1 MEEQVIQET
10 PVATPDQPVAE
21 QSDLSAQLEALKA
34 QNFKLIGENRK
45 STESK
50 EQLQRKLDEISRSQK
65 EALTEKMAESGE
77 FKTLWE
83 EANKTAQDK
92 QQQIADLERQL
103 QDLRV
108 SNETAAMQTSALS
121 AISQAGAINAQ
132 QMLQLVQN
140 GLKKS
145 EDGSVKVLDGGVE
158 QDLGVYLAKLKNP
171 GSGFEHHFKPST
183 QAGMGAKP
191 STGTAGAAGIANPWL
206 EGSINLTR
214 QMTLDNTEP
223 ELAAVLRREAGKQS
237 PWDTIS
243 KSVTW
248 NSSKPQ
254 L

>member
-10 PVATPDQPVAE
+10 PVASSDQPVAE
-21 QSDLSAQLEALKA
+21 TTTSTPAVDVSAYEQQIQALKLRA
-34 QNFKLIGENRK
+34 SEAEEKFQGVKG
-45 STESK
+45 
-50 EQLQRKLDEISRSQK
+50 KLDDVYKKQDDQRR
-65 EALTEKMAESGE
+65 
-77 FKTLWE
+77 KTLEDQGQWKDLWE

-103 QDLRV
+103 QELRV
-108 SNETAAMQTSALS
+108 SNETAAMQTSALA

-171 GSGFEHHFKPST
+171 GSGYEHHFKPST

-191 STGTAGAAGIANPWL
+191 STGTAGAAGVANPWL
-206 EGSINLTR
+206 EGSINLTK
-214 QMTLDNTEP
+214 QMALDATDP
-223 ELAAVLRREAGKQS
+223 DLAAVLRREAGK
-237 PWDTIS
+237 
-243 KSVTW
+243 
-248 NSSKPQ
+248 
-254 L
+254 

>member
-21 QSDLSAQLEALKA
+21 TATSTPAVDVSAYEQQIQALKVRA
-34 QNFKLIGENRK
+34 SEAEDKFQGIKG
-45 STESK
+45 
-50 EQLQRKLDEISRSQK
+50 KLDDVYKKQDDQRR
-65 EALTEKMAESGE
+65 
-77 FKTLWE
+77 KTLEDQGQWKDLWE
-83 EANKTAQDK
+83 EANKTAQEK
-92 QQQIADLERQL
+92 QQQIGELERQL
-103 QDLRV
+103 QELRT
-108 SNETAAMQTSALS
+108 SNETAAMQTSALA

-171 GSGFEHHFKPST
+171 GSGYEHHFKPST

-206 EGSINLTR
+206 EGSINLTK
-214 QMTLDNTEP
+214 QMALDATDP
-223 ELAAVLRREAGKQS
+223 DLAAVLRREAGK
-237 PWDTIS
+237 
-243 KSVTW
+243 
-248 NSSKPQ
+248 
-254 L
+254 

>member
-10 PVATPDQPVAE
+10 PVASSDQPVAE
-21 QSDLSAQLEALKA
+21 TAPSTPAVDVSAYEQQIQALKLRA
-34 QNFKLIGENRK
+34 NEAEEKFQGVKGKLDDVYK
-45 STESK
+45 K
-50 EQLQRKLDEISRSQK
+50 QDDQRK
-65 EALTEKMAESGE
+65 
-77 FKTLWE
+77 KTLEDQGQWKDLWE

-92 QQQIADLERQL
+92 QQQIGELERQL

-108 SNETAAMQTSALS
+108 SNETAAMQTSALA
-121 AISQAGAINAQ
+121 AISQAGAINAE

-158 QDLGVYLAKLKNP
+158 QGLGVYLAKLKNP

-206 EGSINLTR
+206 EGSINLTK
-214 QMTLDNTEP
+214 QMALDASDP
-223 ELAAVLRREAGKQS
+223 DLAAVLRREAGK
-237 PWDTIS
+237 
-243 KSVTW
+243 
-248 NSSKPQ
+248 
-254 L
+254 